1 MAQTT
6 TQLAVIA
13 SKRNGR
19 PGRAPRSR
27 AAKPVAKK
35 ICASLTGD
43 DKIFHLEGE
52 LLAGA
57 MAHMTRRDL
66 IDRFFALPTLSL
78 LHLNTRRGMVRLH
91 FEKKISRAEVL
102 IDLAAAMRNRIVTRL
117 PLGNEH
123 LLLDDASAAAIEI
136 HRVGNELT
144 FWRIEMREHGHYRLW
159 HPLLRSDIVREQ
171 VLQEIATLPDVV
183 RKAPSYFH
191 RATIHLWIR
200 PHRMTPGHL
209 IEILDPILADYMA
222 GPEEIARHPLKE
234 AMVNANLAL
243 APFSDFLFP
252 PLGLVNAFLVGSIN
266 RSHIVPAF
274 RDLRQG
280 RTNLHLLYLSI
291 GALTLLTFSFFA
303 AAVMYWLLLFWPR
316 KARQLRQQYEAGF
329 LAHYRRRPRRVW
341 AEENGSVIETRV
353 QEITPESVVVLNSG
367 DFVPGDGVVLGGS
380 AKIDDRLI
388 TGAMESGTKTKG
400 EPVYASSRVVE
411 GELRMQVRA
420 TGDET
425 AAARIAAWYAGNL
438 KINPEHQSRR
448 AKEYAEAAVLPVLLI
463 GLIGLYR
470 GGMHMAKAAIRPD
483 YLTGPMVAEDLVDL
497 AMTIRAAREGIL
509 LANASSLSV
518 LATCD
523 CLILDDTVDWSGRG
537 LEGVDFADRV
547 HGHGI
552 SEIAFLS
559 GHDSIPVS
567 PSNFDVIRQG
577 FSTEEKRAYIA
588 QRQHFDHTVAY
599 IGNCQSEAP
608 VAAQADLAI
617 SVLIPPDVTPHGT
630 QAALLGAD
638 LIKILRLLALVE
650 ESRNEFN
657 NAFGISLVPN
667 AASVIGALYFHAH
680 VEMSVILSNLGTL
693 ANYLRY
699 RSLLRLDMA

>member
-6 TQLAVIA
+6 TQLAVHA
-13 SKRNGR
+13 SKRNGHA
-19 PGRAPRSR
+19 GQAPRSR
-27 AAKPVAKK
+27 AAKPAVKS
-35 ICASLTGD
+35 IRTRVTGE
-43 DKIFHLEGE
+43 DKVFHLEGE

-57 MAHMTRRDL
+57 MAHLTRRDL

-91 FEKKISRAEVL
+91 FDEKISRAEVL
-102 IDLAAAMRNRIVTRL
+102 VDLAAAMRSRDVTRL

-123 LLLDDASAAAIEI
+123 LLLDDIHVEAIEVR
-136 HRVGNELT
+136 RVGDELT
-144 FWRIEMREHGHYRLW
+144 FWRIELREHGHYRLW
-159 HPLLRSDIVREQ
+159 HPLLQSDIVREQ
-171 VLQEIATLPDVV
+171 VLQEFATLPDVI

-191 RATIHLWIR
+191 RATIHIWIR
-200 PHRMTPGHL
+200 PHRIAPEHL
-209 IEILDPILADYMA
+209 IEILDPILAEYMA
-222 GPEEIARHPLKE
+222 GPAEVTRNPLKE
-234 AMVNANLAL
+234 AMVNANLTL

-280 RTNLHLLYLSI
+280 RANLHLLYLSI

-316 KARQLRQQYEAGF
+316 KAKQLRQQYEAGF
-329 LAHYRRRPRRVW
+329 LSYYRRRPRRVW
-341 AEENGSVIETRV
+341 VEEKGSVIETRV
-353 QEITPESVVVLNSG
+353 QELTPESVVVLSPG
-367 DFVPGDGVVLGGS
+367 DFVPGDGIVLGGS

-420 TGDET
+420 TEGET
-425 AAARIAAWYAGNL
+425 AAARIAAWYAENL

-463 GLIGLYR
+463 GLLGLYR

-483 YLTGPMVAEDLVDL
+483 YLTGPMVAEDFVDL

-509 LANASSLSV
+509 LANASSLAA

-523 CLILDDTVDWSGRG
+523 CLILDDTVEWNTRG
-537 LEGVDFADRV
+537 LEGINFAGRV

-559 GHDSIPVS
+559 GRDSSTVS
-567 PSNFDVIRQG
+567 PSKFDIMRHG

-599 IGNCQSEAP
+599 IGNCQLEAS

-617 SVLIPPDVTPHGT
+617 SVLVPPHVTPCGT

-638 LIKILRLLALVE
+638 LVKILRLLALVE
-650 ESRNEFN
+650 ESRAEFN

-667 AASVIGALYFHAH
+667 AVSVIGALYFHAH
-680 VEMSVILSNLGTL
+680 VEVSVVLSNLGTL

-699 RSLLRLDMA
+699 RSLLRLDF